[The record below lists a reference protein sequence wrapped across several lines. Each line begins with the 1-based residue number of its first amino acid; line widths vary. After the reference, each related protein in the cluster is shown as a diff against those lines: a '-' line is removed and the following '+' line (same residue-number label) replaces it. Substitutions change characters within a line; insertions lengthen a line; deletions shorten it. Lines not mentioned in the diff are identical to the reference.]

1 MQSDFLIV
9 GGGVVGLTSAQALL
23 QAGYRVTLVERGT
36 VGREASWAGGGILS
50 PLCPWDYKEAVTRLA
65 LRGMRMFGEAAA
77 ALHDSTGIDPEYQ
90 RSGMLL
96 LPPYQTE
103 LATQWCAQ
111 HQVALQHVHPLPNPS
126 PGRRRAL
133 LPSDKTTSHSTRS
146 SQDDAQVAGYP
157 SGGGR
162 ACEGAEG
169 GGLLL
174 PEVAQ
179 VRNPRLL
186 QALRKRVEMLGGMIL
201 EQHEVQKFEIAG
213 DRVVALQ
220 TTQGK
225 FGADAYIVAA
235 GAWSKMLLGEHALNM
250 DIRPIRGQ
258 MILFKFDTP
267 PFRQIL
273 LKENLYLIP
282 RRDGH
287 VLAGST
293 LEDVGFDKSTTLE
306 ARINLLGRAREIFPD
321 WQDRQPVRHWAGFR
335 PGSPDNIPT
344 IARHPHLT
352 NLYANTGHFRYGVT
366 QSLASAELLMN
377 EIEGNPQPFPVE
389 EYRWRS

>member
-1 MQSDFLIV
+1 MQSDFLII

-36 VGREASWAGGGILS
+36 VGREASWAGAGLLS

-65 LRGMRMFGEAAA
+65 LRGMGMFAEAAA
-77 ALHDSTGIDPEYQ
+77 MLHDTTGIDPEYQ

-96 LPPYQTE
+96 LPPYQAE
-103 LATQWCAQ
+103 LAVNWCTQ
-111 HQVALQHVHPLPNPS
+111 HQFTLQQVKLDEY
-126 PGRRRAL
+126 
-133 LPSDKTTSHSTRS
+133 LPSQHET
-146 SQDDAQVAGYP
+146 
-157 SGGGR
+157 
-162 ACEGAEG
+162 
-169 GGLLL
+169 GLLL

-179 VRNPRLL
+179 VRNPRLMH
-186 QALRKRVEMLGGMIL
+186 ALRKRVEMLGGIIL
-201 EQHEVQKFEIAG
+201 EQHEVQKFEITG

-235 GAWSKMLLGEHALNM
+235 GAWSKMLLGEHALSM

-258 MILFKFDTP
+258 ILLFKFDTP

-273 LKENLYLIP
+273 LKGNLYLIP

-287 VLAGST
+287 VLVGST
-293 LEDVGFDKSTTLE
+293 LEDVGFDKSTTVE
-306 ARINLLGRAREIFPD
+306 ARDSMLQRMREIFPD
-321 WQDRQPVRHWAGFR
+321 WHDRMPVRHWAGFR

-344 IARHPHLT
+344 IAKHPQLT
-352 NLYANTGHFRYGVT
+352 NLYANSGHFRYGVT
-366 QSLASAELLMN
+366 MSLASAELLLN
-377 EIEGNPQPFPVE
+377 EIEGKPQPFSVE
-389 EYRWRS
+389 EYRWRF